1 MSEHPPP
8 AHPTLR
14 RLKQEVEAA
23 QTERKDLIAELAAAE
38 RACALK
44 DAELTSARQENE
56 DLRHVAEVARTALI
70 SHRQHCA
77 DHHTERPT
85 PQ

>member
-38 RACALK
+38 RACELK
-44 DAELTSARQENE
+44 EAELTSARQEIE
-56 DLRHVAEVARTALI
+56 DLRRSVEIAGTALI
-70 SHRQHCA
+70 SHRKHCK

-85 PQ
+85 P